1 MLFPT
6 TVVGSMPRP
15 RFVRDLLRDETR
27 AELGAEA
34 VTRRLDAAIPYVV
47 AMQETAGLDIISD
60 GEWRRLSY
68 IGVIADICSGF
79 EVVYKGNQPWTTIVA
94 RLEVTNP
101 GLVAR
106 EAVFVRDHSRCEPKV
121 ALPSPYLLG
130 LRMWDE
136 GRSAGAYAS
145 REEFM
150 RALVPVLRGELT
162 ALREAG
168 IRYVQFDDPHLC
180 LFVDP
185 RVRRQYGNP
194 TAEMDLC
201 VGLLNDILDGFD
213 DLETAVHLCRRN
225 KARGGWVGEGGYGP
239 IMPHLARLN
248 VKAYMLEFAIPVAGD
263 YDVLTQLPADR
274 RIGLGCV
281 DCRGERI
288 DTPEEIVARVE
299 GALEFVAADRLF
311 LHPDCGFAPG
321 SAADIPM
328 DEAYAKL
335 RAEVEAA
342 RRLRETYG

>member
-1 MLFPT
+1 
-6 TVVGSMPRP
+6 MPRP
-15 RFVRDLLRDETR
+15 QFVRDLLRPEMR
-27 AELGAEA
+27 AELGAEE
-34 VTRRLDAAIPYVV
+34 VTRRLDAAIPYVL
-47 AMQETAGLDIISD
+47 AMQETAGVDIISD

-79 EVVYKGNQPWTTIVA
+79 EGVYKGDQPWTTVTQP
-94 RLEVTNP
+94 LEVVDP

-106 EAVFVRDHSRCEPKV
+106 EAQFVREHSRCEPKV

-136 GRSAGAYAS
+136 ESSARAYPS
-145 REEFM
+145 REAFM
-150 RALVPVLRGELT
+150 RALVPVLRGELE
-162 ALREAG
+162 ALRDAG
-168 IRYVQFDDPHLC
+168 VRHVQFDDPHLC

-185 RVRRQYGNP
+185 RVRRQYDDP
-194 TAEMDLC
+194 VAEMDLC
-201 VGLLNDILDGFD
+201 VELLNEIIDGFD
-213 DLETAVHLCRRN
+213 DLATAVHLCRRN
-225 KARGGWVGEGGYGP
+225 KARQGWVGEGGYGP

-263 YDVLTQLPADR
+263 YDVLTQLPEDR

-281 DCRGERI
+281 DCRGERV

-335 RAEVEAA
+335 QAEVEAA
-342 RRLRETYG
+342 ARLRDIYG

>member
-1 MLFPT
+1 
-6 TVVGSMPRP
+6 MPRP
-15 RFVRDLLRDETR
+15 SFVRDLLRPETR
-27 AELGAEA
+27 AELGVDE
-34 VTRRLDAAIPYVV
+34 VTRRMDAAVAYVV

-68 IGVIADICSGF
+68 IGVIADICEGF
-79 EVVYKGNQPWTTIVA
+79 EVTFKGDQPWTTVVA
-94 RLEVTNP
+94 PLQATKP
-101 GLVAR
+101 GIVAR
-106 EAVFVRDHSRCEPKV
+106 EALFVREHSRCEPKV

-136 GRSAGAYAS
+136 DRSAAAYPT
-145 REEFM
+145 REAFM
-150 RALVPVLRGELT
+150 QALVPVLRDELT

-185 RVRRQYGNP
+185 RVRRQYDDP
-194 TAEMDLC
+194 AREMDLC

-225 KARGGWVGEGGYGP
+225 KARQGWVGEGGYAP

-263 YDVLTQLPADR
+263 YDVLTQLPDDR

-281 DCRGERI
+281 DCRGEHI
-288 DTPEEIVARVE
+288 DTAEEIVARVE
-299 GALEFVAADRLF
+299 GALEFVDADRLF

-321 SAADIPM
+321 SAADIPI

-335 RAEVEAA
+335 TAEVEAA
-342 RRLRETYG
+342 RILRERYGPR

>member
-1 MLFPT
+1 
-6 TVVGSMPRP
+6 MPRP
-15 RFVRDLLRDETR
+15 TFVRDLLRPETL
-27 AELGAEA
+27 AELGADE
-34 VTRRLDAAIPYVV
+34 VGRRMDAAVAYVV

-68 IGVIADICSGF
+68 IGVIADICDGF
-79 EVVYKGNQPWTTIVA
+79 EVIYKGDQPWTTVVKP
-94 RLEVTNP
+94 LDVTSP
-101 GLVAR
+101 GIVAR
-106 EAVFVRDHSRCEPKV
+106 EALFVREHSRCEPKV

-136 GRSAGAYAS
+136 QRSSSAYAT

-150 RALVPVLRGELT
+150 RALVPVLRGELA
-162 ALREAG
+162 ALRDAG
-168 IRYVQFDDPHLC
+168 IRHVQFDDPHLC

-185 RVRRQYGNP
+185 RVRRQYDDPEG
-194 TAEMDLC
+194 EMDLC
-201 VGLLNDILDGFD
+201 VSLLNDILDGFD
-213 DLETAVHLCRRN
+213 ELHTAIHLCRRN
-225 KARGGWVGEGGYGP
+225 KARQGWVGEGGYAP

-248 VKAYMLEFAIPVAGD
+248 VDAYMLEFAIPVAGD
-263 YDVLTQLPADR
+263 YDVLTQLPEDR

-288 DTPEEIVARVE
+288 DTPEEIVTRVE
-299 GALEFVAADRLF
+299 GALEYVAADRLF

-335 RAEVEAA
+335 TAEVEAA
-342 RRLRETYG
+342 RRLRDAHG